1 MDSNERDQ
9 DIVALGRLLTYAQ
22 LEAKRLELEQTETN
36 LRAALSSLLI
46 DAGDVLTAAAASEEA
61 AVRTVRINRA

>member
-22 LEAKRLELEQTETN
+22 LEAKRLDLEQTEIN
-36 LRAALSSLLI
+36 LRAALLSLHV
-46 DAGDVLTAAAASEEA
+46 DAADVLTAAAASEEA
-61 AVRTVRINRA
+61 TVRINRA